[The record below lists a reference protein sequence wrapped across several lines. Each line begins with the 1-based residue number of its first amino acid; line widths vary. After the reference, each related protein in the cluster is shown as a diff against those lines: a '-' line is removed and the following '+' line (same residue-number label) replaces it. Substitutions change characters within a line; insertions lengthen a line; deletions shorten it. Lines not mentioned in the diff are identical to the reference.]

1 MPGTNQKKIATLSMW
16 TCSKECQAAF
26 QLNKNAGA
34 GQQDGPEPTLKDVY
48 QLLVGHIN
56 QQKETMAKMDGEI
69 TRLKI
74 QLNAVKQRN
83 ISRNIVIAGLDNNI
97 TDIEEVFVKINR
109 IVEGGVPVGAVDF
122 EKITKKQQ
130 KDSNRQPTALLRAT
144 FSSIKHK
151 ADFMSAVKQ
160 HGPILSTE
168 IFPSAQGTSHGP
180 KRLAIRDELTPYY
193 DKLFYESR
201 RFGKEHGY
209 KYVWY
214 KYQKIHVRKAE
225 NSKIFSFESF
235 EKFEE
240 FKQKMNI
247 IVENINKN

>member
-26 QLNKNAGA
+26 QLNKNAVA

-74 QLNAVKQRN
+74 QLNAV
-83 ISRNIVIAGLDNNI
+83 IAGLDNNI

-109 IVEGGVPVGAVDF
+109 IVEGGVPEGAVDF
-122 EKITKKQQ
+122 EKITKKQH

-168 IFPSAQGTSHGP
+168 IFPSAHTGQSGSP
-180 KRLAIRDELTPYY
+180 
-193 DKLFYESR
+193 
-201 RFGKEHGY
+201 
-209 KYVWY
+209 
-214 KYQKIHVRKAE
+214 
-225 NSKIFSFESF
+225 FEMTCF
-235 EKFEE
+235 EKFSLSKK
-240 FKQKMNI
+240 KQMQ
-247 IVENINKN
+247 